1 MDTPTLLEHFRTH
14 DAPLVLSR
22 GGDLAWDDA
31 ELHRSARLS
40 DPEGYALLAL
50 VPGVLPWQ
58 RARVLLC
65 TLAASQ
71 DCLDERT
78 RATLAKVTRALMFGL
93 PPAYA
98 VTALLALRRL
108 RVNHK
113 HATRAV
119 VAFVLEHPEADALI
133 EARRP
138 ALVDCFE
145 HALGKATA
153 RGCARL
159 IAEGDTG
166 SGRLRRSLLR
176 FTSDPAVAIGR
187 VRALYAPGTYGA
199 EAPQEPPA
207 PLDQVGERP
216 PIVTPTN
223 RGDIA
228 ATLVHLYRGGPAA
241 ELRPALAGYVAEA
254 TRGLPR
260 LAGHV
265 AVVLDTSGS
274 MRGYGDREW
283 AVMSQAGALRLV
295 LAEVCERLTVVE
307 TGEVCERRTV
317 IEVPEAPEAPEVRE
331 VRERLTV
338 IETAEAPEARERLTV
353 IETAEVPEV
362 RERRTAGETVD
373 GATDLATRLLD
384 ALDTRPDLVV
394 IVTDGYENVLP
405 GDLARVAATLPRA
418 GVTTPV
424 VLCQATFTAG
434 DDLTL
439 RDPAP
444 LLPRRPFWHQD
455 DFAGLLPWLFGHC
468 APGRDWIRTAMLSR
482 LEGGRT

>member
-1 MDTPTLLEHFRTH
+1 MDTPTLLQHFRTH

-71 DCLDERT
+71 DGLDERT
-78 RATLAKVTRALMFGL
+78 RATLGKVTRALMFGL

-176 FTSDPAVAIGR
+176 FTSDPAAAIGR

-283 AVMSQAGALRLV
+283 AVMSQAAALRLV

-307 TGEVCERRTV
+307 TGE
-317 IEVPEAPEAPEVRE
+317 APEPPE
-331 VRERLTV
+331 VRERL
-338 IETAEAPEARERLTV
+338 
-353 IETAEVPEV
+353 
-362 RERRTAGETVD
+362 TAGETVD

>member
-1 MDTPTLLEHFRTH
+1 MDTPTLLQHFRTH
-14 DAPLVLSR
+14 DTPLVLSR
-22 GGDLAWDDA
+22 GGDPAWDDA

-71 DCLDERT
+71 DGLDERT
-78 RATLAKVTRALMFGL
+78 RATLAKVTKALMFGL
-93 PPAYA
+93 PPAHA

-108 RVNHK
+108 RANHK
-113 HATRAV
+113 HTTRAV
-119 VAFVLEHPEADALI
+119 VTFVLEHPDADALI

-176 FTSDPAVAIGR
+176 FTSDPAAAIER

-199 EAPQEPPA
+199 VAPQEPPA
-207 PLDQVGERP
+207 RLDPVREHP
-216 PIVTPTN
+216 AIVTPTN

-265 AVVLDTSGS
+265 AVVLDASGS
-274 MRGYGDREW
+274 MRGYGEREW
-283 AVMSQAGALRLV
+283 AVMSQAAALRLV
-295 LAEVCERLTVVE
+295 L
-307 TGEVCERRTV
+307 GEVC
-317 IEVPEAPEAPEVRE
+317 
-331 VRERLTV
+331 ERLTV
-338 IETAEAPEARERLTV
+338 IETAA
-353 IETAEVPEV
+353 
-362 RERRTAGETVD
+362 D
-373 GATDLATRLLD
+373 GATDLATGLLD

-394 IVTDGYENVLP
+394 IVTDGYENLMP

-424 VLCQATFTAG
+424 VLCQATFTGG

-444 LLPRRPFWHQD
+444 VLPRQPFWHQD

-482 LEGGRT
+482 LEGGLEGRLEGGRT

>member
-1 MDTPTLLEHFRTH
+1 MDTPTLLQHFRTY

-31 ELHRSARLS
+31 ELHRTARLS

-71 DCLDERT
+71 DGLDERT

-176 FTSDPAVAIGR
+176 FTSDPAAAIGR

-216 PIVTPTN
+216 PVVTPTN

-283 AVMSQAGALRLV
+283 AVMSQAAALRLV

-307 TGEVCERRTV
+307 TGEVCERLTV
-317 IEVPEAPEAPEVRE
+317 IEAAEAPEVRE
-331 VRERLTV
+331 RL
-338 IETAEAPEARERLTV
+338 
-353 IETAEVPEV
+353 
-362 RERRTAGETVD
+362 TAGETVDGATVD

-444 LLPRRPFWHQD
+444 QLPRRPFWHQD

>member
-1 MDTPTLLEHFRTH
+1 MDIPTLLQHFRTH

-31 ELHRSARLS
+31 ELHRTARLS

-71 DCLDERT
+71 DGLDERT

-119 VAFVLEHPEADALI
+119 VAFVLEHPQADALI

-176 FTSDPAVAIGR
+176 FTSDPALAIGR

-283 AVMSQAGALRLV
+283 AVMSQAAALRLV

-307 TGEVCERRTV
+307 TGEVCERLTV
-317 IEVPEAPEAPEVRE
+317 VETAEAPEVRE
-331 VRERLTV
+331 RLTAV
-338 IETAEAPEARERLTV
+338 ETAEAPEVRERLTAV
-353 IETAEVPEV
+353 
-362 RERRTAGETVD
+362 ETVD

-444 LLPRRPFWHQD
+444 QLPRQPFWHQD

>member
-1 MDTPTLLEHFRTH
+1 MDTPTLLQHFRTR
-14 DAPLVLSR
+14 DTPLVLSR
-22 GGDLAWDDA
+22 GGDPAWDDA

-40 DPEGYALLAL
+40 DPERYALLAL

-71 DCLDERT
+71 DGLDERT

-93 PPAYA
+93 PPAHA

-108 RVNHK
+108 RANHK
-113 HATRAV
+113 HTTRAV
-119 VAFVLEHPEADALI
+119 VTFVLEHPDADALI

-159 IAEGDTG
+159 IAEGHTG

-176 FTSDPAVAIGR
+176 FTSDPAAAIGR

-199 EAPQEPPA
+199 VAPQEPPVR
-207 PLDQVGERP
+207 LDPVRELP

-265 AVVLDTSGS
+265 AVVLDASGS
-274 MRGYGDREW
+274 MRGYGEREW
-283 AVMSQAGALRLV
+283 AVMSQAEALRLV
-295 LAEVCERLTVVE
+295 L
-307 TGEVCERRTV
+307 GEVC
-317 IEVPEAPEAPEVRE
+317 
-331 VRERLTV
+331 ERLTV
-338 IETAEAPEARERLTV
+338 IETA
-353 IETAEVPEV
+353 
-362 RERRTAGETVD
+362 D
-373 GATDLATRLLD
+373 GATDLATGLLD
-384 ALDTRPDLVV
+384 ALDARPDLATGLQDASDARPDPVTGRLDAPDARPDLVV
-394 IVTDGYENVLP
+394 VVTDGYENLMP
-405 GDLARVAATLPRA
+405 GDLARVVATLPRA

-424 VLCQATFTAG
+424 VLCQATFTGG
-434 DDLTL
+434 DDLAL

-444 LLPRRPFWHQD
+444 ELPRQPFWHQD

>member
-1 MDTPTLLEHFRTH
+1 MDTPTLLQHFRTH
-14 DAPLVLSR
+14 DAPLALSR
-22 GGDLAWDDA
+22 GGDLVWDDA

-71 DCLDERT
+71 DGLDERT
-78 RATLAKVTRALMFGL
+78 RATLAKVARALMFGL

-98 VTALLALRRL
+98 LTALLALRRL

-176 FTSDPAVAIGR
+176 FASDPAVAIGR

-199 EAPQEPPA
+199 VAPQEPPV
-207 PLDQVGERP
+207 PLDPVGERP
-216 PIVTPTN
+216 AIVTPTN

-241 ELRPALAGYVAEA
+241 ELRPALAGYVTEA

-274 MRGYGDREW
+274 MRGYGEREW
-283 AVMSQAGALRLV
+283 AVMSQAAALRLV

-307 TGEVCERRTV
+307 TGEVGD
-317 IEVPEAPEAPEVRE
+317 
-331 VRERLTV
+331 RLTV
-338 IETAEAPEARERLTV
+338 V
-353 IETAEVPEV
+353 ETAEVGDRLTVVETGEGD
-362 RERRTAGETVD
+362 RLAMAETAGDYDRLAMVEAAE

-405 GDLARVAATLPRA
+405 GDLARVVATLPRA

-444 LLPRRPFWHQD
+444 QLPRQPFWHQD

-482 LEGGRT
+482 LEGRLEGGRT

>member
-1 MDTPTLLEHFRTH
+1 MDIPTLLQHFRTH

-50 VPGVLPWQ
+50 VPGALPWQ

-71 DCLDERT
+71 DGLDERT

-119 VAFVLEHPEADALI
+119 VTFVLEHPEADALI

-176 FTSDPAVAIGR
+176 FTSDPAAAIGR

-199 EAPQEPPA
+199 VAPQEPPA

-283 AVMSQAGALRLV
+283 AVMSQAAALRLV
-295 LAEVCERLTVVE
+295 LAEVCDRLTVAE
-307 TGEVCERRTV
+307 AGGVCERLV
-317 IEVPEAPEAPEVRE
+317 VFEVAATAV
-331 VRERLTV
+331 
-338 IETAEAPEARERLTV
+338 ETAEAV
-353 IETAEVPEV
+353 VETAE
-362 RERRTAGETVD
+362 

-384 ALDTRPDLVV
+384 ALDARPELVV

-405 GDLARVAATLPRA
+405 GDLARVVATLPRA

-444 LLPRRPFWHQD
+444 RLPRRPFWHQD

-482 LEGGRT
+482 LEGRPEGGLEGRREGRLEDGLEGRLEGGRT

>member
-1 MDTPTLLEHFRTH
+1 MCAYLFGREGREETYPPKIGVARRAGFLNLDAVDTPTLLQHFRTH

-22 GGDLAWDDA
+22 GGELVWDDA

-71 DCLDERT
+71 DGLDERT
-78 RATLAKVTRALMFGL
+78 RATLAKVTRALMFDL

-119 VAFVLEHPEADALI
+119 VTFVLEHPEADALI

-176 FTSDPAVAIGR
+176 FTSDPAVAVGR

-199 EAPQEPPA
+199 VAPQEPPA
-207 PLDQVGERP
+207 RSTRSESVRRSSRRP
-216 PIVTPTN
+216 T
-223 RGDIA
+223 
-228 ATLVHLYRGGPAA
+228 
-241 ELRPALAGYVAEA
+241 
-254 TRGLPR
+254 
-260 LAGHV
+260 
-265 AVVLDTSGS
+265 
-274 MRGYGDREW
+274 
-283 AVMSQAGALRLV
+283 
-295 LAEVCERLTVVE
+295 
-307 TGEVCERRTV
+307 
-317 IEVPEAPEAPEVRE
+317 
-331 VRERLTV
+331 
-338 IETAEAPEARERLTV
+338 
-353 IETAEVPEV
+353 
-362 RERRTAGETVD
+362 
-373 GATDLATRLLD
+373 GATSPRRWSTSTGADRLPSCVPRWRATWPR
-384 ALDTRPDLVV
+384 R
-394 IVTDGYENVLP
+394 
-405 GDLARVAATLPRA
+405 RA
-418 GVTTPV
+418 GCRAWP
-424 VLCQATFTAG
+424 ATWPWCSTRRARCGGTATG
-434 DDLTL
+434 SG
-439 RDPAP
+439 RSC
-444 LLPRRPFWHQD
+444 RR
-455 DFAGLLPWLFGHC
+455 
-468 APGRDWIRTAMLSR
+468 RRR
-482 LEGGRT
+482 

>member
-1 MDTPTLLEHFRTH
+1 MDIPALLQHFRTH
-14 DAPLVLSR
+14 DAPLILSR

-31 ELHRSARLS
+31 ELHRTARLS

-71 DCLDERT
+71 DGLDERT

-176 FTSDPAVAIGR
+176 FTSDPAAAIGR

-283 AVMSQAGALRLV
+283 AVMSQAAALRLV

-307 TGEVCERRTV
+307 TGEVCER
-317 IEVPEAPEAPEVRE
+317 
-331 VRERLTV
+331 LTV
-338 IETAEAPEARERLTV
+338 IETAEAPEVRERL
-353 IETAEVPEV
+353 
-362 RERRTAGETVD
+362 TAGETVD

-439 RDPAP
+439 RDPAS

>member
-1 MDTPTLLEHFRTH
+1 MDTPTLLQHFRTH

-58 RARVLLC
+58 RARVLLG

-71 DCLDERT
+71 DGLDERT

-98 VTALLALRRL
+98 LTALLALRRL
-108 RVNHK
+108 RANHK
-113 HATRAV
+113 HVTRAV
-119 VAFVLEHPEADALI
+119 VGFVLEHPEADALI

-176 FTSDPAVAIGR
+176 FTSDPATAIRR
-187 VRALYAPGTYGA
+187 VRELYAPGTYGA
-199 EAPQEPPA
+199 VAPQEPPV
-207 PLDQVGERP
+207 PLDQAGERP

-274 MRGYGDREW
+274 MRGYGEREW
-283 AVMSQAGALRLV
+283 AVMSQAVALKLV
-295 LAEVCERLTVVE
+295 LAEVCERLTVME
-307 TGEVCERRTV
+307 T
-317 IEVPEAPEAPEVRE
+317 AE
-331 VRERLTV
+331 VRERLQV
-338 IETAEAPEARERLTV
+338 V
-353 IETAEVPEV
+353 ETAEV
-362 RERRTAGETVD
+362 RERLPGDETAE

-424 VLCQATFTAG
+424 VLCQATFSAG

-444 LLPRRPFWHQD
+444 QLPRQPFWHQD

-482 LEGGRT
+482 LEDGLEDGLEGGLEGRLEGGGRA

>member
-1 MDTPTLLEHFRTH
+1 M
-14 DAPLVLSR
+14 VLSR

-50 VPGVLPWQ
+50 VPGALPWQ

-71 DCLDERT
+71 DGLDERT

-199 EAPQEPPA
+199 VAPQEPPA
-207 PLDQVGERP
+207 PLDQVVERP

-265 AVVLDTSGS
+265 AVVLDASGS

-283 AVMSQAGALRLV
+283 AVMSQAAALRLV

-307 TGEVCERRTV
+307 TGEVCER
-317 IEVPEAPEAPEVRE
+317 
-331 VRERLTV
+331 LTV
-338 IETAEAPEARERLTV
+338 IETAEAPEVRERL
-353 IETAEVPEV
+353 
-362 RERRTAGETVD
+362 TAGETVD
-373 GATDLATRLLD
+373 GATDLASRLLD
-384 ALDTRPDLVV
+384 ALDARPDLVV

-405 GDLARVAATLPRA
+405 GDLARVVATLPRA

-444 LLPRRPFWHQD
+444 QLPRRPFWHQD

>member
-1 MDTPTLLEHFRTH
+1 MDTPTLLQHFRTH

-71 DCLDERT
+71 DGLDERT
-78 RATLAKVTRALMFGL
+78 REILAKVTRALMFGL

-98 VTALLALRRL
+98 VTALLALRRV
-108 RVNHK
+108 RANHK
-113 HATRAV
+113 HTTRAV

-133 EARRP
+133 EARRS

-176 FTSDPAVAIGR
+176 FTSDPAAAIER

-199 EAPQEPPA
+199 VAPQEPPA

-228 ATLVHLYRGGPAA
+228 ATLVHLYQGGPAA

-283 AVMSQAGALRLV
+283 AVMSQAAALKLV
-295 LAEVCERLTVVE
+295 LAEVCERLTTVE
-307 TGEVCERRTV
+307 S
-317 IEVPEAPEAPEVRE
+317 AE
-331 VRERLTV
+331 VRERLTTV
-338 IETAEAPEARERLTV
+338 ESAEVRERLTTV
-353 IETAEVPEV
+353 ESAE
-362 RERRTAGETVD
+362 

-394 IVTDGYENVLP
+394 IVTDGYENVMP
-405 GDLARVAATLPRA
+405 GDLARVVATLPRA

-444 LLPRRPFWHQD
+444 RLPRRPFWHQD

>member
-1 MDTPTLLEHFRTH
+1 M
-14 DAPLVLSR
+14 LSR
-22 GGDLAWDDA
+22 GGGPVWDDA
-31 ELHRSARLS
+31 ELHRSAQRS

-58 RARVLLC
+58 RARVLLQ
-65 TLAASQ
+65 TLATSQ
-71 DCLDERT
+71 DGLGERT
-78 RATLAKVTRALMFGL
+78 RVTLAKVTRALMFGL
-93 PPAYA
+93 PPAQA
-98 VTALLALRRL
+98 VTALLAVRRL
-108 RVNHK
+108 RANHK
-113 HATRAV
+113 HTTRAA

-166 SGRLRRSLLR
+166 SEHLRTSLLR
-176 FTSDPAVAIGR
+176 FTSDPATAIAR

-199 EAPQEPPA
+199 TAPQEPPV
-207 PLDQVGERP
+207 PLDPATEHQ

-254 TRGLPR
+254 VRGLPR
-260 LAGHV
+260 LAGDV
-265 AVVLDTSGS
+265 AMVLDTSGS
-274 MRGYGDREW
+274 MRGYGEREW
-283 AVMSQAGALRLV
+283 AVMSQAAALRLV
-295 LAEVCERLTVVE
+295 LAELCDRLTVVE
-307 TGEVCERRTV
+307 TGG
-317 IEVPEAPEAPEVRE
+317 
-331 VRERLTV
+331 
-338 IETAEAPEARERLTV
+338 AEHDPRGT
-353 IETAEVPEV
+353 
-362 RERRTAGETVD
+362 
-373 GATDLATRLLD
+373 TDLAGGLLD
-384 ALDTRPDLVV
+384 ALETAPDLVV
-394 IVTDGYENVLP
+394 IVTDGYENHLP

-424 VLCQATFTAG
+424 VLCQATFSRG

-444 LLPRRPFWHQD
+444 ELPRRPFWHQD
-455 DFAGLLPWLFGHC
+455 DLAGLLPWIFGHC
-468 APGRDWIRTAMLSR
+468 APGREWIRSAMLTR
-482 LEGGRT
+482 LLTRPEGGPT

>member
-1 MDTPTLLEHFRTH
+1 MDIPTLLQHFRTH

-71 DCLDERT
+71 DGLDERT

-98 VTALLALRRL
+98 VTAFLALRRL
-108 RVNHK
+108 RANHK

-133 EARRP
+133 EARRS

-176 FTSDPAVAIGR
+176 FTSEPAAAVER

-199 EAPQEPPA
+199 VAPQEPPA

-216 PIVTPTN
+216 QIVTPTN

-228 ATLVHLYRGGPAA
+228 ATLVHLYQGGPAA

-254 TRGLPR
+254 TRGMPR

-283 AVMSQAGALRLV
+283 AVLSQAAALKLV
-295 LAEVCERLTVVE
+295 LAGVCERLTVVE
-307 TGEVCERRTV
+307 GAGVGVGPTV
-317 IEVPEAPEAPEVRE
+317 VEGAGVGVGPTVVEGAGVGVRPTMVE
-331 VRERLTV
+331 GAGVGERLAGV
-338 IETAEAPEARERLTV
+338 EGAGVGERLAGD
-353 IETAEVPEV
+353 EAAE
-362 RERRTAGETVD
+362 

-384 ALDTRPDLVV
+384 ALDARPDLVV
-394 IVTDGYENVLP
+394 IVTDGYENVMP
-405 GDLARVAATLPRA
+405 GDLARVVATLPRA

-444 LLPRRPFWHQD
+444 QLPRRPFWHQD

>member
-1 MDTPTLLEHFRTH
+1 M
-14 DAPLVLSR
+14 VLSR

-71 DCLDERT
+71 DGLDERA
-78 RATLAKVTRALMFGL
+78 RATLAKVTRALMIGL

-176 FTSDPAVAIGR
+176 FTSDPVAAIGR

-199 EAPQEPPA
+199 VAPQEPPR

-216 PIVTPTN
+216 AIVTPTN

-265 AVVLDTSGS
+265 AVVLDASGS

-283 AVMSQAGALRLV
+283 AVMSQAAALRLV

-307 TGEVCERRTV
+307 TGEVGD
-317 IEVPEAPEAPEVRE
+317 
-331 VRERLTV
+331 RLTV
-338 IETAEAPEARERLTV
+338 VETGEVGDRLAVVETAGVGGRLTVVETAE
-353 IETAEVPEV
+353 
-362 RERRTAGETVD
+362 

-394 IVTDGYENVLP
+394 IVTDGYENVMP
-405 GDLARVAATLPRA
+405 GDLARVVATLPRA

-444 LLPRRPFWHQD
+444 RLPRQPFWHQD

-482 LEGGRT
+482 LEG

>member
-1 MDTPTLLEHFRTH
+1 MDIPTLLQHFRTH

-50 VPGVLPWQ
+50 VPGALPWQ

-71 DCLDERT
+71 DGLDERT

-176 FTSDPAVAIGR
+176 FTSDPAAAIGR

-199 EAPQEPPA
+199 VAPQEPPA
-207 PLDQVGERP
+207 PLDQIGERP

-254 TRGLPR
+254 ARGLPR

-283 AVMSQAGALRLV
+283 AVMSQAAALRLV
-295 LAEVCERLTVVE
+295 LAEVCERLTV
-307 TGEVCERRTV
+307 
-317 IEVPEAPEAPEVRE
+317 IEA
-331 VRERLTV
+331 T
-338 IETAEAPEARERLTV
+338 ETAVEATATAVEATATAVEATATV
-353 IETAEVPEV
+353 VAATEVAVEVAEAVVEV
-362 RERRTAGETVD
+362 AE
-373 GATDLATRLLD
+373 GATDLAARLLD

-434 DDLTL
+434 DDLSL

-444 LLPRRPFWHQD
+444 QLPRRPFWHQD

-468 APGRDWIRTAMLSR
+468 APGHDWIRTAMLSR
-482 LEGGRT
+482 LEARLGGGLGGGLEDRLEGRLEGGRT

>member
-1 MDTPTLLEHFRTH
+1 MDTPTLLQHFRTH

-71 DCLDERT
+71 DGLDEHT

-283 AVMSQAGALRLV
+283 AVMSQAAALRLV
-295 LAEVCERLTVVE
+295 LAEVCERLTVIETAEALEVRERLTAGE
-307 TGEVCERRTV
+307 TGEVCERLTM
-317 IEVPEAPEAPEVRE
+317 IETAETAEAPEVRE
-331 VRERLTV
+331 RL
-338 IETAEAPEARERLTV
+338 
-353 IETAEVPEV
+353 
-362 RERRTAGETVD
+362 TAGETVD

>member
-1 MDTPTLLEHFRTH
+1 MDTPILLQHFRTH

-71 DCLDERT
+71 DGLDERT

-159 IAEGDTG
+159 VAEGDTG

-283 AVMSQAGALRLV
+283 AVMSQAAALRLV
-295 LAEVCERLTVVE
+295 LAEVCERLTV
-307 TGEVCERRTV
+307 
-317 IEVPEAPEAPEVRE
+317 IEAPEAPE
-331 VRERLTV
+331 
-338 IETAEAPEARERLTV
+338 A
-353 IETAEVPEV
+353 PEV

>member
-1 MDTPTLLEHFRTH
+1 MDIPTLLQHFRTH

-50 VPGVLPWQ
+50 VPGALPWQ

-71 DCLDERT
+71 DGLDERT

-133 EARRP
+133 EARRS

-145 HALGKATA
+145 HALGRATA

-176 FTSDPAVAIGR
+176 FSSEPAAAIGR

-199 EAPQEPPA
+199 VAPQEPPA

-254 TRGLPR
+254 ARGLPR

-283 AVMSQAGALRLV
+283 AVMSQAAALRLV
-295 LAEVCERLTVVE
+295 LAEVCERLTV
-307 TGEVCERRTV
+307 
-317 IEVPEAPEAPEVRE
+317 
-331 VRERLTV
+331 
-338 IETAEAPEARERLTV
+338 
-353 IETAEVPEV
+353 IETAEVCEPLTVIEAAEAAVETAEAVVEV
-362 RERRTAGETVD
+362 AE
-373 GATDLATRLLD
+373 GATDLAARLLD

-434 DDLTL
+434 DDLSL

-444 LLPRRPFWHQD
+444 QLPRRPFWHQD

-482 LEGGRT
+482 LEARPEDGLEGRPEGRPEGGLEGRLEGGRT

>member
-1 MDTPTLLEHFRTH
+1 MDTPPLLLHFRTH
-14 DAPLVLSR
+14 DVPLVLSR
-22 GGDLAWDDA
+22 GGEPVWDDA
-31 ELHRSARLS
+31 ELHRNAQRS

-58 RARVLLC
+58 RARVLLR

-71 DCLDERT
+71 AGLDDRT

-98 VTALLALRRL
+98 LTVLLALRRL
-108 RVNHK
+108 RANHK
-113 HATRAV
+113 HTTRAI
-119 VAFVLEHPEADALI
+119 VAFVLEHPDVDALI

-159 IAEGDTG
+159 IAGGDTG

-176 FTSDPAVAIGR
+176 FTSDPARAVKR

-199 EAPQEPPA
+199 AAPQEPPA
-207 PLDQVGERP
+207 PLDPVREHP

-228 ATLVHLYRGGPAA
+228 ATLVHLYQGGPAA
-241 ELRPALAGYVAEA
+241 ELRPALAGYVARA

-260 LAGHV
+260 LDASV
-265 AVVLDTSGS
+265 AMVLDTSGS
-274 MRGYGDREW
+274 MRGYGEREW
-283 AVMSQAGALRLV
+283 AVMSQAVALRLM
-295 LAEVCERLTVVE
+295 LAEVCERLTVIE
-307 TGEVCERRTV
+307 TGGTEG
-317 IEVPEAPEAPEVRE
+317 VPA
-331 VRERLTV
+331 
-338 IETAEAPEARERLTV
+338 
-353 IETAEVPEV
+353 
-362 RERRTAGETVD
+362 
-373 GATDLATRLLD
+373 GATDLAGGLLD
-384 ALDTRPDLVV
+384 ALDTAPDLVV
-394 IVTDGYENVLP
+394 IVTDGYENHLP
-405 GDLARVAATLPRA
+405 GDLSRVAATLPRA

-424 VLCQATFTAG
+424 VLCLATFTRG

-444 LLPRRPFWHQD
+444 ELPRQSFWHQD
-455 DFAGLLPWLFGHC
+455 DFAGLLPWMFGHC
-468 APGRDWIRTAMLSR
+468 APGRDWIRTTMLDR

>member
-1 MDTPTLLEHFRTH
+1 MDTPTLLTHFRTH
-14 DAPLVLSR
+14 DTPLVLSR

-31 ELHRSARLS
+31 ELHRAAQVS

-58 RARVLLC
+58 RARVLLT
-65 TLAASQ
+65 TLATSQ
-71 DCLDERT
+71 NGLDDRT

-93 PPAYA
+93 PPGYT

-108 RVNHK
+108 RANHK
-113 HATRAV
+113 HTTRAI
-119 VAFVLEHPEADALI
+119 VAFVLEHPDAAALI

-153 RGCARL
+153 RGCARS
-159 IAEGDTG
+159 IREGDTG
-166 SGRLRRSLLR
+166 SDRLRRSLLR
-176 FTSDPAVAIGR
+176 FTSDPAVAIER

-199 EAPQEPPA
+199 VAPQEAPA
-207 PLDQVGERP
+207 PLDPVREHP
-216 PIVTPTN
+216 PVVTPTN

-228 ATLVHLYRGGPAA
+228 ATLVHLFMGGPAA

-260 LAGHV
+260 MAGGV
-265 AVVLDTSGS
+265 ALVLDTSGS
-274 MRGYGDREW
+274 MRGYGEREW
-283 AVMSQAGALRLV
+283 ALMSQATALRLV
-295 LAEVCERLTVVE
+295 LAELCD
-307 TGEVCERRTV
+307 
-317 IEVPEAPEAPEVRE
+317 
-331 VRERLTV
+331 RLTV
-338 IETAEAPEARERLTV
+338 IESGDAGAAP
-353 IETAEVPEV
+353 
-362 RERRTAGETVD
+362 AGSTGVGGAAPG
-373 GATDLATRLLD
+373 GATDLASGLLD
-384 ALDTRPDLVV
+384 ALDGGPDLVV

-405 GDLARVAATLPRA
+405 GDLARVVATLPRA

-424 VLCQATFTAG
+424 VLCQATFTRG

-444 LLPRRPFWHQD
+444 GLPRQPFWHQD
-455 DFAGLLPWLFGHC
+455 DFAGLLPWMFGHC
-468 APGRDWIRTAMLSR
+468 GPGRDWIRTTMTSR
-482 LEGGRT
+482 LEGART